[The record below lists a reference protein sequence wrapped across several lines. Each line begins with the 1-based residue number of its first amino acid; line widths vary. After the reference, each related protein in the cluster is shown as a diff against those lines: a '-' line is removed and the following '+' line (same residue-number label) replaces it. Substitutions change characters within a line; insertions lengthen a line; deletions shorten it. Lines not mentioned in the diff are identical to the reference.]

1 MKLKFDI
8 RQLSYML
15 GGRKF
20 IVEMMATY
28 LLFVGKLEPRWWFWV
43 SVVYIFGNIIDSFA
57 PNLNKSIPDIVKI
70 IKAELHIQDKTDQQI
85 EQPKI

>member
-1 MKLKFDI
+1 
-8 RQLSYML
+8 ML

>member
-1 MKLKFDI
+1 MKLKFNI

-20 IVEMMATY
+20 IVEMIATY